1 MRKRI
6 VLVLVLSM
14 ILSVMGCGSFLDDP
28 EVEKSEGVMTYRE
41 YVLAELD
48 SEVVI
53 ETYVQGKQKWS
64 ENTATIYTQDADG
77 GYLLYNMSCSE
88 SEYNKLSTG
97 TKIRVTGIKAEWSG
111 ESEIANATFEI
122 IDGSYTAKPEDVS
135 DLLIGMNAEV
145 SIIVSSG
152 SDNFNV
158 PIDAVGKN
166 TDGQN
171 VVYVQ
176 NENGEFDEVVVETGL
191 SSGYYIEIFS
201 DELVVGAKVR
211 ASANEDDAK
220 VKIVQDEESN
230 DFSQMFGIGGMI
242 PGQGSNFNPG
252 SGGNF
257 TPGNGFNGNRQNG
270 NSGFNRGGN

>member
-14 ILSVMGCGSFLDDP
+14 ILSIMGCGSFLDDP

-135 DLLIGMNAEV
+135 DLLKSEDLIKKQNMLVSFAGMKVEDSGNGAACTYNKDASGVPGDDLYFLV
-145 SIIVSSG
+145 S
-152 SDNFNV
+152 
-158 PIDAVGKN
+158 K
-166 TDGQN
+166 
-171 VVYVQ
+171 
-176 NENGEFDEVVVETGL
+176 NGETYQFCVESSLCDSSSEVYTTVESLGVGDIVDMEGFLYWDEVACPHIT
-191 SSGYYIEIFS
+191 SI
-201 DELVVGAKVR
+201 
-211 ASANEDDAK
+211 
-220 VKIVQDEESN
+220 KIVK
-230 DFSQMFGIGGMI
+230 
-242 PGQGSNFNPG
+242 
-252 SGGNF
+252 
-257 TPGNGFNGNRQNG
+257 
-270 NSGFNRGGN
+270 